1 MTGSI
6 RNIIK
11 QCTPL
16 LPLFLLIYT
25 SDDTIMFGMFGD
37 VRFYYA
43 KLAVWFSV
51 AMYFAAKGYFLRNK
65 FTVSLFI
72 VAILYF
78 VNSIVSGFSIGFVY
92 NLAIFLLALVYV
104 SNNSFETFREHFCR
118 IVCFLALASSIV
130 YVVNLIMPQVFAP
143 FPTLYNAAN
152 LPYTTVYVSSLFHSL
167 PLRNFGIFREPGMYM
182 IYLNLALFF
191 EWFSSQ
197 PNKFRVIVYVF
208 TLLTTVSTGGI
219 FIGALIICAG
229 SIMRR
234 NYSVIIMVLPVLF
247 VGYYFLFQ
255 EDSVYY
261 TLLLGKLEQGN
272 GTTIARLSSVT
283 VPLKIFMEYPLGA
296 GPGRFND
303 LFPIICNQMYGEA
316 LDADLSTNTL
326 TKNLA
331 VYGPLVFLL
340 YFTYLV
346 RFTKMSF
353 QSGSYRLLFLF
364 VLILAMSNE
373 DIRSS
378 ILYFII
384 LAYGASYNKNIQYNE
399 YTIC

>member
-118 IVCFLALASSIV
+118 IVCFLVLVQYCVCGELNYSSSICTIP
-130 YVVNLIMPQVFAP
+130 NTLQCSKS
-143 FPTLYNAAN
+143 TLYNC
-152 LPYTTVYVSSLFHSL
+152 
-167 PLRNFGIFREPGMYM
+167 
-182 IYLNLALFF
+182 
-191 EWFSSQ
+191 
-197 PNKFRVIVYVF
+197 
-208 TLLTTVSTGGI
+208 
-219 FIGALIICAG
+219 IC
-229 SIMRR
+229 
-234 NYSVIIMVLPVLF
+234 L
-247 VGYYFLFQ
+247 
-255 EDSVYY
+255 
-261 TLLLGKLEQGN
+261 
-272 GTTIARLSSVT
+272 
-283 VPLKIFMEYPLGA
+283 
-296 GPGRFND
+296 
-303 LFPIICNQMYGEA
+303 
-316 LDADLSTNTL
+316 
-326 TKNLA
+326 
-331 VYGPLVFLL
+331 
-340 YFTYLV
+340 
-346 RFTKMSF
+346 
-353 QSGSYRLLFLF
+353 
-364 VLILAMSNE
+364 
-373 DIRSS
+373 
-378 ILYFII
+378 
-384 LAYGASYNKNIQYNE
+384 
-399 YTIC
+399 

>member
-118 IVCFLALASSIV
+118 IVCFLVLVQYCVCGELNYSSSICTIP
-130 YVVNLIMPQVFAP
+130 NTLQCSKS
-143 FPTLYNAAN
+143 TLYY
-152 LPYTTVYVSSLFHSL
+152 LVY
-167 PLRNFGIFREPGMYM
+167 
-182 IYLNLALFF
+182 
-191 EWFSSQ
+191 
-197 PNKFRVIVYVF
+197 
-208 TLLTTVSTGGI
+208 
-219 FIGALIICAG
+219 
-229 SIMRR
+229 
-234 NYSVIIMVLPVLF
+234 
-247 VGYYFLFQ
+247 
-255 EDSVYY
+255 
-261 TLLLGKLEQGN
+261 
-272 GTTIARLSSVT
+272 
-283 VPLKIFMEYPLGA
+283 
-296 GPGRFND
+296 
-303 LFPIICNQMYGEA
+303 
-316 LDADLSTNTL
+316 NTL
-326 TKNLA
+326 GT
-331 VYGPLVFLL
+331 YG
-340 YFTYLV
+340 
-346 RFTKMSF
+346 R
-353 QSGSYRLLFLF
+353 
-364 VLILAMSNE
+364 
-373 DIRSS
+373 
-378 ILYFII
+378 
-384 LAYGASYNKNIQYNE
+384 
-399 YTIC
+399 

>member
-130 YVVNLIMPQVFAP
+130 
-143 FPTLYNAAN
+143 
-152 LPYTTVYVSSLFHSL
+152 
-167 PLRNFGIFREPGMYM
+167 
-182 IYLNLALFF
+182 
-191 EWFSSQ
+191 
-197 PNKFRVIVYVF
+197 
-208 TLLTTVSTGGI
+208 
-219 FIGALIICAG
+219 
-229 SIMRR
+229 
-234 NYSVIIMVLPVLF
+234 
-247 VGYYFLFQ
+247 
-255 EDSVYY
+255 
-261 TLLLGKLEQGN
+261 
-272 GTTIARLSSVT
+272 
-283 VPLKIFMEYPLGA
+283 
-296 GPGRFND
+296 
-303 LFPIICNQMYGEA
+303 
-316 LDADLSTNTL
+316 
-326 TKNLA
+326 
-331 VYGPLVFLL
+331 
-340 YFTYLV
+340 
-346 RFTKMSF
+346 
-353 QSGSYRLLFLF
+353 
-364 VLILAMSNE
+364 
-373 DIRSS
+373 
-378 ILYFII
+378 
-384 LAYGASYNKNIQYNE
+384 
-399 YTIC
+399 